1 MRREP
6 DFTNDMDNYGKLGE
20 DIFIK
25 EYSHLDVEDVRNN
38 SWYQNEDVDFI
49 VNHKDRKIKIEVKT
63 DTVAYATNNI
73 VYEVV
78 AHNSSGWG
86 MISNAD
92 YIYEVLIDDNM
103 KVVKTLLVNLA
114 TWKQFIKSRKTPKK
128 LAVLKETD
136 TVNLLCSIDE
146 LRSFGAITREKSFD

>member
-6 DFTNDMDNYGKLGE
+6 DFTNDMENYGKLGE
-20 DIFIK
+20 EVFIK

-38 SWYQNEDVDFI
+38 SWYQNEDIDFI

-92 YIYEVLIDDNM
+92 YIYEVLINDDM
-103 KVVKTLLVNLA
+103 KVVKTLLVNLRI
-114 TWKQFIKSRKTPKK
+114 WKQFIKSRKAPKK

>member
-6 DFTNDMDNYGKLGE
+6 DFANDMENYGKLGE
-20 DIFIK
+20 EVFIK
-25 EYSHLDVEDVRNN
+25 EYSYLDVEDVRDN
-38 SWYQNEDVDFI
+38 SWCQNEDVDFI

-92 YIYEVLIDDNM
+92 YIYEVLIDHN
-103 KVVKTLLVNLA
+103 KRVVKTLLVNLKI
-114 TWKQFIKSRKTPKK
+114 WKQFIKSRKTPKK

-136 TVNLLCSIDE
+136 TVNLLCNIDE
-146 LRSFGAITREKSFD
+146 LRAFGAITKEKSFD